1 MSSSSSSASYLDE
14 QAALHPELASVWQEL
29 SQLHK
34 SKLWHQLTLK
44 LTELTR
50 LPYFQQPPHFLS
62 LHSAF
67 ISPSA
72 SKLNPLSYATFAV
85 LAASQQPDPQ
95 AALSFL
101 SGVSAQVK
109 GDEQASLLL
118 MMEAT
123 RYRLKEGDIEE
134 GKKRLDEGKR
144 MLDSYAG
151 VMAAEL
157 YSIYY
162 RTACELALAQQDHN
176 EYYTNALL
184 FLTYTDTARMTEAE
198 RVDWALQLSL
208 AALVGSRI
216 YNFGELLQHSV
227 LTSLA
232 NTHHAWLPTFLSTFN
247 TGDLAHFHSLLV
259 DAATAQPLLSLHAP
273 FLQQKIRVMCLI
285 DLVFRRPA
293 RERVFSFE
301 EVASACEVERKEVEW
316 LVMKGLALKVI
327 KGKIDEVKGE
337 VKIGWVQARVLD
349 MQQIGVLRERL
360 GEWRSMVKAGE
371 SYVERHAKDIITSTP
386 A

>member
-1 MSSSSSSASYLDE
+1 MSSSSSSLSYLDE
-14 QAALHPELASVWQEL
+14 QAAAHPEMASVWQEL
-29 SQLHK
+29 AQLHK
-34 SKLWHQLTLK
+34 NKLWHQLTLK

-50 LPYFQQPPHFLS
+50 LPYFQQSPHFLS

-72 SKLNPLSYATFAV
+72 AKLNPLAYATFAL
-85 LAASQQPDPQ
+85 LAASQQPSAQ
-95 AALSFL
+95 TALSFL
-101 SGVSAQVK
+101 STVSAQVK
-109 GDEQASLLL
+109 GDEQATLML
-118 MMEAT
+118 MMEST
-123 RYRLKEGDIEE
+123 RYQLKDGEVEESKKRVDE
-134 GKKRLDEGKR
+134 GKK

-162 RTACELALAQQDHN
+162 RTKCELATAQSDYN

-184 FLTYTDTARMTEAE
+184 FLTYTPMASLTEAE

-208 AALVGSRI
+208 AALVGSDI
-216 YNFGELLQHSV
+216 YNFGELLQHAV
-227 LTSLA
+227 LTSLT
-232 NTHHAWLPTFLSTFN
+232 NTPHAWLPTFLSTFN
-247 TGDLAHFHSLLV
+247 TGDLSQFHSLLV
-259 DAATAQPLLSLHAP
+259 EAATAQPLLSQHAP

-293 RERVFSFE
+293 RERVFTFE
-301 EVASACEVERKEVEW
+301 EIAKACEVERKEVEW

-349 MQQIGVLRERL
+349 MKQIGLLRERL
-360 GEWRSMVKAGE
+360 GEWRKMVKEGE
-371 SYVERHAKDIITSTP
+371 AYVERHAKDIITSLP

>member
-1 MSSSSSSASYLDE
+1 M
-14 QAALHPELASVWQEL
+14 ASVWQEL
-29 SQLHK
+29 AQLHK
-34 SKLWHQLTLK
+34 NKLWHQLTLK

-50 LPYFQQPPHFLS
+50 LPYFQQSPHFLS

-72 SKLNPLSYATFAV
+72 AKLNPLAYATFAL
-85 LAASQQPDPQ
+85 LAASQQPSAQ
-95 AALSFL
+95 TALSFL
-101 SGVSAQVK
+101 STVSAQVK
-109 GDEQASLLL
+109 GDEQATLML
-118 MMEAT
+118 MMEST
-123 RYRLKEGDIEE
+123 RYQLKDGEVEESKKRVDE
-134 GKKRLDEGKR
+134 GKK

-162 RTACELALAQQDHN
+162 RTKCELATAQSDYN

-184 FLTYTDTARMTEAE
+184 FLTYTPMASLTEAE

-208 AALVGSRI
+208 AALVGSDI
-216 YNFGELLQHSV
+216 YNFGELLQHAV
-227 LTSLA
+227 LTSLT
-232 NTHHAWLPTFLSTFN
+232 NTPHAWLPTFLSTFN
-247 TGDLAHFHSLLV
+247 TGDLSQFHSLLV
-259 DAATAQPLLSLHAP
+259 EAATAQPLLSQHAP

-293 RERVFSFE
+293 RERVFTFE
-301 EVASACEVERKEVEW
+301 EIAKACEVERKEVEW

-349 MQQIGVLRERL
+349 MKQIGLLRERL
-360 GEWRSMVKAGE
+360 GEWRKMVKEGE
-371 SYVERHAKDIITSTP
+371 AYVERHAKDIITSLP